1 MMPRQLLAVLCLA
14 TCLAFALSLI
24 PSIAVQSPYKEL
36 PVFQEIRQVDLTQ
49 QNIVDLFTLMPTH
62 YNIKRIKWE
71 NRSIFVDF
79 VITPT
84 ETIGLSTFYGDVYNI
99 MYRTFRMTTNI
110 DHLFVR
116 LLDEG
121 DQSSKLLIAITG
133 NRPGS
138 IRDLP
143 SPDNVDNPQYLVE
156 KTFQVRVE
164 PITEERI
171 SP

>member
-1 MMPRQLLAVLCLA
+1 MPRQLLAVICLA
-14 TCLAFALSLI
+14 TFLAFALSLI
-24 PSIAVQSPYKEL
+24 PSVAIQTPSKEM
-36 PVFQEIRQVDLTQ
+36 PVFQEMRQVDLTQ
-49 QNIVDLFTLMPTH
+49 QNIVDLFTLMQTH
-62 YNIKRIKWE
+62 YNIKRVKWE

-79 VITPT
+79 VIPPT
-84 ETIGLSTFYGDVYNI
+84 ETIGLSTFYGDVYTLI
-99 MYRTFRMTTNI
+99 FRTFRMTTNI

-121 DQSSKLLIAITG
+121 DQSSKLLIAIQA
-133 NRPGS
+133 NRPAS